1 MKEKT
6 VFKPLTDVKERAV
19 LVGVILKDQPVEQEM
34 EYLDELAFLAE
45 TAGAQTLK
53 SFTQKL
59 DHTEPRTFV
68 GSGKLAEINEYIK
81 ANEINLAVFD
91 DELSPSQQR
100 NIEKILQI
108 KVLDRTQLILDIF
121 ARRARTAQAQVQV
134 ELAQYQYLMPRLTR
148 IGHTSRNSREESAT
162 VVLVKKKLKQTGV
175 LFATD

>member
-59 DHTEPRTFV
+59 DHTDPRTFV
-68 GSGKLAEINEYIK
+68 GSGKLAEINEFIK
-81 ANEINLAVFD
+81 ANEINLAVFLFKCNYCKWNSAGND
-91 DELSPSQQR
+91 KQFNPQPCTLVTCVDSQ
-100 NIEKILQI
+100 I
-108 KVLDRTQLILDIF
+108 
-121 ARRARTAQAQVQV
+121 
-134 ELAQYQYLMPRLTR
+134 
-148 IGHTSRNSREESAT
+148 NS
-162 VVLVKKKLKQTGV
+162 G
-175 LFATD
+175 